1 MIEFTSPQV
10 SDAIADDRLNEALV
24 ALVRQGLRERGRLR
38 MRLQGDSMW
47 PTIPPGTLVEV
58 ERISAAD
65 IRLGDLVVWQQ
76 DGRLVAHRIVQ
87 RVRDDSGAH
96 LVTKGDNASSRDHLI
111 SPEMILGRVCRLFG
125 EAVAVQ
131 ECGSFQYRLVAAFWV
146 LRWNVRRPLDSMGR
160 PLPASA
166 KATLKRWRDSLG
178 YRLSQGLQALL
189 PRR

>member
-10 SDAIADDRLNEALV
+10 SDTIADDRLSEALV

-47 PTIPPGTLVEV
+47 PTVTPGTLVEV
-58 ERISAAD
+58 ERISPAD
-65 IRLGDLVVWQQ
+65 TRLGDLVVWQHE
-76 DGRLVAHRIVQ
+76 GRLVAHRIVQ
-87 RVRDDSGAH
+87 RVWDGSEVH

-125 EAVAVQ
+125 QADAVQ
-131 ECGSFQYRLVAAFWV
+131 NCDTFRWRLVAAFWV

-189 PRR
+189 LRR

>member
-1 MIEFTSPQV
+1 VIEFTSPQV

-87 RVRDDSGAH
+87 RVRDDSGA
-96 LVTKGDNASSRDHLI
+96 T
-111 SPEMILGRVCRLFG
+111 
-125 EAVAVQ
+125 
-131 ECGSFQYRLVAAFWV
+131 W
-146 LRWNVRRPLDSMGR
+146 
-160 PLPASA
+160 
-166 KATLKRWRDSLG
+166 
-178 YRLSQGLQALL
+178 
-189 PRR
+189 